1 MKRILILC
9 TGNSA
14 RSQMA
19 EGLLRSFD
27 SGLEVHSA
35 GTKPASRVH
44 PGAIQAMAEAGID
57 IGGNYP
63 KSVDR
68 YLGEPFDFVIT
79 VCDHANETCPVFGGR
94 VGRRVHIGF
103 EDPAAATG
111 TDEQVLHAFRLVRDQ
126 IRDRL
131 GRFYREEIAPRLPF
145 LIRPAEARDL
155 DSVSA
160 LLRSCDLPTEGL
172 ADQFGA
178 SYAVAESGRSV
189 VGVAGVEVYGDTGLL
204 RSVAADPARRGEGI
218 ARSLV
223 ENRMRWADGQGLGAV
238 YLLTNTGA
246 GYFERLGFVEV
257 GRESLPDEI
266 KGSREFA
273 RICPASAIVMRRP
286 PRSASISI
294 RQTLPPPR

>member
-19 EGLLRSFD
+19 EGLLRSLD
-27 SGLEVHSA
+27 PGLEVHSA
-35 GTKPASRVH
+35 GTKPAFRVH

-57 IGGNYP
+57 ISGNYP

-68 YLGEPFDFVIT
+68 YLAEPFDFVIT
-79 VCDHANETCPVFGGR
+79 VCGNANETCPAFGGR

-103 EDPAAATG
+103 EDPAAVTG
-111 TDEQVLHAFRLVRDQ
+111 TDEQVLQAFRSVRDQ
-126 IRDRL
+126 IRDSL
-131 GRFYREEIAPRLPF
+131 ARFYREEIEPALPF
-145 LIRPAEARDL
+145 RIRPAEARDL
-155 DSVSA
+155 DSVST
-160 LLRSCDLPTEGL
+160 LLRNCDLPTEGL

-178 SYAVAESGRSV
+178 NYAIAESGPSV
-189 VGVAGVEVYGDTGLL
+189 VGVAGVEIHGEAGLL

-223 ENRMRWADGQGLGAV
+223 ENRMSWAGGQGLGAV
-238 YLLTNTGA
+238 YLLTNAAA

-257 GRESLPDEI
+257 ARENAPDQI
-266 KGSREFA
+266 KRSREFA
-273 RICPASAIVMRRP
+273 RICPASALVMRRRVP
-286 PRSASISI
+286 GAGSR
-294 RQTLPPPR
+294 L

>member
-79 VCDHANETCPVFGGR
+79 VARSLTRSATLVSNSGSSRGSISTIWLVFVAGAL
-94 VGRRVHIGF
+94 GRRV
-103 EDPAAATG
+103 
-111 TDEQVLHAFRLVRDQ
+111 
-126 IRDRL
+126 
-131 GRFYREEIAPRLPF
+131 
-145 LIRPAEARDL
+145 
-155 DSVSA
+155 
-160 LLRSCDLPTEGL
+160 
-172 ADQFGA
+172 
-178 SYAVAESGRSV
+178 
-189 VGVAGVEVYGDTGLL
+189 
-204 RSVAADPARRGEGI
+204 
-218 ARSLV
+218 
-223 ENRMRWADGQGLGAV
+223 
-238 YLLTNTGA
+238 
-246 GYFERLGFVEV
+246 
-257 GRESLPDEI
+257 
-266 KGSREFA
+266 SR
-273 RICPASAIVMRRP
+273 
-286 PRSASISI
+286 
-294 RQTLPPPR
+294 

>member
-44 PGAIQAMAEAGID
+44 PGAIQAMAEVGID

-103 EDPAAATG
+103 EDPAAAAG
-111 TDEQVLHAFRLVRDQ
+111 TDEQVLQAFRRVRDQ

-131 GRFYREEIAPRLPF
+131 GRFYREEIEPALP
-145 LIRPAEARDL
+145 LRIRPAEERDL
-155 DSVSA
+155 DSVST

-178 SYAVAESGRSV
+178 NYAIAENGRSV
-189 VGVAGVEVYGDTGLL
+189 VGVAGIEIHGDAGLL

-223 ENRMRWADGQGLGAV
+223 ENRMSWADGRRPSAV
-238 YLLTNTGA
+238 YLLTNTAA
-246 GYFERLGFVEV
+246 GYFERLGFVQGE
-257 GRESLPDEI
+257 RESVPAEI
-266 KGSREFA
+266 KRSREFA
-273 RICPASAIVMRRP
+273 RICPASALVMRRQVAGEGSP
-286 PRSASISI
+286 
-294 RQTLPPPR
+294 L